1 MTRYRDYRYNLFLNN
16 DYPKEK
22 EIEKLG
28 KELMDRGYDICF
40 FPISGCTALE
50 IDDYAVTGYSD
61 VKRWLEDALGAKHE

>member
-16 DYPKEK
+16 NYPEEK

-28 KELMDRGYDICF
+28 IELIGRGYDMVF

-50 IDDYAVTGYSD
+50 IDNYAVTGYSD
-61 VKRWLEDALGAKHE
+61 VKRWLKDALGAKDE